1 MASKLF
7 MGPDPK
13 NYQMNRRLFL
23 AGGGAFALASGLPSP
38 LSSDARAQDTRPSKY
53 LILILLQ
60 GGLDGLSMLIPWGD
74 PAYRNARRDL
84 AMVDS
89 SGHPAGVPLDN
100 LFALH
105 PAVEKVFW
113 PLWEQGELAFIP
125 SIASPYRGSDHE
137 EARRMM
143 NSGLASAQQVAI
155 NPSGWLGRCLSTAGG
170 FTPLQPD
177 LRQLEQV
184 WQADSG
190 QAAQRFISLDHIAG
204 TSFATDPTL
213 TAALE
218 ELRIIENDEF
228 YRLTPQ
234 HDTDSRFDLDAQAL
248 PVMMEEVTRQFAL
261 QRSLRVAVLATRGFD
276 THFRQGAE
284 SGILARRMA
293 AVAHAFAIV
302 RKNLASVWDDTLVVA
317 TSEFGRSIPIN
328 QTGGTDHG
336 LGGLAL
342 LAGGQVQGRQTIG
355 QWPGLEG
362 RTMLPPSVDSRS
374 LYKTISGYIWSF
386 SPSELAELFPES
398 ENAPLIPNL
407 VSPI

>member
-7 MGPDPK
+7 K

-23 AGGGAFALASGLPSP
+23 AGGGAFSLIGGLPS
-38 LSSDARAQDTRPSKY
+38 LSSGALAQDIRPSKY

-84 AMVDS
+84 AMVDLT
-89 SGHPAGVPLDN
+89 GHPMGVPLDN

-105 PAVEKVFW
+105 PAVEKIFW

-125 SIASPYRGSDHE
+125 SMASPYRGSDHE

-143 NSGLASAQQVAI
+143 NSGLASARQVAI
-155 NPSGWLGRCLSTAGG
+155 NSSGWLGRCLNAASAVP
-170 FTPLQPD
+170 PLQPD
-177 LRQLEQV
+177 LQQLERVQ
-184 WQADSG
+184 QTDRSASG
-190 QAAQRFISLDHIAG
+190 AAQRFISLDHIAG
-204 TSFATDPTL
+204 SSFATDSAL

-228 YRLTPQ
+228 YRLTPR

-248 PVMMEEVTRQFAL
+248 PVMMEEVTRQFTL
-261 QRSLRVAVLATRGFD
+261 QRSLRVAVLAIRGFD

-293 AVAHAFAIV
+293 AVAHAFAIA
-302 RKNLASVWDDTLVVA
+302 RKNLASVWNDTLVVA

-336 LGGLAL
+336 LGGLAF
-342 LAGGQVQGRQTIG
+342 LAGGQVQGGQTIG

-374 LYKTISGYIWSF
+374 LYKTIAGYIWDF
-386 SPSELAELFPES
+386 SPSELVELFPGS
-398 ENAPLIPNL
+398 EDTPLIPNL
-407 VSPI
+407 VRPI